1 MILLFCVWIQ
11 IAIKNCFIR
20 GSVVRYSVCSTIG
33 WGVSV
38 NVFHLLSRY
47 VQIPASE
54 VDTDL
59 LQDAARKENAPK

>member
-1 MILLFCVWIQ
+1 VYGYRLLSRIVLLGARWSGTVTVFHD
-11 IAIKNCFIR
+11 R
-20 GSVVRYSVCSTIG
+20 VV
-33 WGVSV
+33 VSV
-38 NVFHLLSRY
+38 NVCHLLSRY